1 MTTAAQLVAAWLG
14 LALLACGPATA
25 QISFPES
32 PPSAAAPPS
41 PPTADL
47 PIAIAPVDPFSTI
60 QVCAPINVLVIPAN
74 STNYTVTAQ
83 AESSVLQSLVAVVQ
97 NGTLQLQSSGNFSTN
112 TTISLQVSWRQTSSI
127 ATQCMSD
134 SYCCGIVSRLHLLPA
149 LTSNHSSILLGAGG
163 L

>member
-1 MTTAAQLVAAWLG
+1 MTAAQHIAAWLG
-14 LALLACGPATA
+14 LALLACGPAAA

-47 PIAIAPVDPFSTI
+47 PIAIVPVEPFSTI

-83 AESSVLQSLVAVVQ
+83 AEPSVLQSLVAVVQ

-112 TTISLQVSWRQTSSI
+112 TTISLQVSWRQISSI
-127 ATQCMSD
+127 ATQCMSG
-134 SYCCGIVSRLHLLPA
+134 SSIVSRLPLLLA
-149 LTSNHSSILLGAGG
+149 LTSSHSSIVAGG